1 MAIRLCV
8 CSQKGGVGKTTVGM
22 NLSVALAQRGRRT
35 LLADLDPQGGIGHA
49 MDRGDTALRGLV
61 DLLVGKATPRQAV
74 LQTTIPRLSVL
85 PRGRLDPIQAPDFE
99 KAMHRGV
106 LEYALAKVEADF
118 DLVLFD
124 TPAGMGP
131 VTRAALAVSRFA
143 LVPTQIEALALRTV
157 GQVLRVLE
165 HVRAAEN
172 PSLQLLGILPIMVE
186 RRDGAPGPGLAELP
200 AGLGCVLKTVIPRDE
215 VFVEASQKGLPLAL
229 LRRSLRTQPMR
240 FELLAGEIE
249 LLMEKL
255 RRGEEHRAEQPQGGA
270 M

>member
-22 NLSVALAQRGRRT
+22 NLSAALAQRGRRT

-49 MDRGDTALRGLV
+49 MDRPDTALRGLV

-74 LQTTIPRLSVL
+74 LHTTIPRLSVL

-106 LEYALAKVEADF
+106 LEYALARVEAGF
-118 DLVLFD
+118 DLVVFD

-143 LVPTQIEALALRTV
+143 LVPTQIESLALRTV

-165 HVRAAEN
+165 NVRASQN
-172 PSLQLLGILPIMVE
+172 PSLRLLGILPIMVE
-186 RRDGAPGPGLAELP
+186 RNGGGGGPSLAELP
-200 AGLGCVLKTVIPRDE
+200 VGLGSVLKTAIPRDRI
-215 VFVEASQKGLPLAL
+215 FVEASRRGLPLRL
-229 LRRSLRTQPMR
+229 LDRHMRTESIR
-240 FELLAGEIE
+240 FELLAAEIE
-249 LLMEKL
+249 LLMDRL
-255 RRGEEHRAEQPQGGA
+255 GPGDHRAEQPQGGA